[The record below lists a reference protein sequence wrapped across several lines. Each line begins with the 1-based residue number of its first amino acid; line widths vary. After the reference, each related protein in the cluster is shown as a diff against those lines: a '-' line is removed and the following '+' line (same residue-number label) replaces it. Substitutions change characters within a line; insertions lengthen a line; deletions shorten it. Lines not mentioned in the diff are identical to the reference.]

1 MQIYGKT
8 LNFSY
13 VGSNEKTDVY
23 HVQFT
28 IKIKLYGNEHA
39 TKVCSVR
46 RQSRSDNVCRSNT
59 NTLWCASL
67 TKEIND
73 LLRYNLSL
81 SFITY

>member
-39 TKVCSVR
+39 TKVCVLDLVQLEDNLEVIMYVDLIQTLYGVQVLQR
-46 RQSRSDNVCRSNT
+46 RLMIFSG
-59 NTLWCASL
+59 
-67 TKEIND
+67 
-73 LLRYNLSL
+73 
-81 SFITY
+81 IT